1 MCDVVAMFETILVP
15 TDGSEG
21 MAPVIEQASGLA
33 EAHDAELHFVNAVH
47 TVAYGNLPLDT
58 SLKSVS
64 SMLFEEAESAVE
76 RAERQATT
84 DRFESAVVE
93 GQPSRKIL
101 EYARENDCDLVV
113 MGTHGRGGLDRL
125 LLGSVAERVVRS
137 SKIPVLTVRVGVDD
151 SSSSDRTDIQPFS
164 VDPSVT
170 EVIE

>member
-1 MCDVVAMFETILVP
+1 MFDTILVP

-21 MAPVIEQASGLA
+21 MAPVIDQASGLA
-33 EAHDAELHFVNAVH
+33 RAHDADLHFVYAVH

-58 SLKSVS
+58 SLESIS
-64 SMLFEEAESAVE
+64 SMLYEDGETALE
-76 RAERQATT
+76 RAERRAAT
-84 DRFESAVVE
+84 DRVESSIVE
-93 GQPSRKIL
+93 GLPSTKIL

-151 SSSSDRTDIQPFS
+151 VESPDRTEVQPFS

-170 EVIE
+170 EAIE